1 MSDGRVVI
9 SSEPS
14 MGADEVAHRG
24 FSSSFRG
31 FDQNEVRAYLRK
43 VGEELRV
50 LRERERELRKSLD
63 DARRTAAHP
72 APPDEATLMAV
83 LGEEA
88 GRVLQTAKEAAS
100 DIRAKAEENAGRL
113 LREAEEKAARLLK
126 ESEERAAR
134 LRGEAETVMGE
145 RAEEAEKAAGGIRRA
160 AEAEA
165 GSIRAQAQAAA
176 GEELEAAKARGREM
190 VGEAHALRERVLADL
205 VRRRSLARVQIEQ
218 LRAGR
223 ERLIEAYRVVRRTL
237 DEATDELSV
246 VEAEAK
252 VAADSAAR
260 RAAAAP
266 EGTVDELEADLTTA
280 RRAELPLVEPNS
292 TWTPPPSAVVTPPP
306 PAPVEAPP
314 PVEATPP
321 PPVEAPTPPPDE
333 PMVRV
338 LQAFDVGA
346 IEDVSPPPL
355 EVEPEVDAE
364 AVGSRSRGS
373 VQDLFARIKADRAD
387 AVARARAVLDELPDI
402 AANGD
407 EPSANGSVAISDVDE
422 SMLQRRDEMLAP
434 VEEQLARKLKRVLQ
448 DEQNELLDRIRVTT
462 GPLSGLARDAAA
474 HASRYAEAATPPLLE
489 AIRQGASFAN
499 PAAPCPE
506 GLDQDAVPFASALA
520 EEVAGPL
527 NNRIADVL
535 SDASHDADTPVAV
548 DRLGAAFRQW
558 KVEKIGVI
566 ARYHVVV
573 AFSRGA
579 FVASDDDRLRWVVD
593 DDGVPCPDCDDNALA
608 GPTPKGEQYPTGQT
622 HPPAHPGCRCV
633 LLPA

>member
-1 MSDGRVVI
+1 
-9 SSEPS
+9 
-14 MGADEVAHRG
+14 
-24 FSSSFRG
+24 
-31 FDQNEVRAYLRK
+31 
-43 VGEELRV
+43 
-50 LRERERELRKSLD
+50 
-63 DARRTAAHP
+63 
-72 APPDEATLMAV
+72 MAV

-88 GRVLQTAKEAAS
+88 GRVLQTAKEAAA
-100 DIRAKAEENAGRL
+100 DIRAKAEENAGRM
-113 LREAEEKAARLLK
+113 LREAEEKGARLLK

-134 LRGEAETVMGE
+134 LRGDAETVMAE
-145 RAEEAEKAAGGIRRA
+145 RADEAEKAAGGIRRA

-280 RRAELPLVEPNS
+280 RRAELPLVEPSS
-292 TWTPPPSAVVTPPP
+292 TWTPRRPEPVEEPLTAEASPLPPP
-306 PAPVEAPP
+306 P
-314 PVEATPP
+314 PP
-321 PPVEAPTPPPDE
+321 PPEE
-333 PMVRV
+333 PVVRV
-338 LQAFDVGA
+338 LQAFDVGPM
-346 IEDVSPPPL
+346 EDERPVPVDALAVEPDVALEDDAAVSP
-355 EVEPEVDAE
+355 A
-364 AVGSRSRGS
+364 S

-387 AVARARAVLDELPDI
+387 AVARARAVLDELPDVV
-402 AANGD
+402 ADGD
-407 EPSANGSVAISDVDE
+407 APSSNGSAAASDVDE

-434 VEEQLARKLKRVLQ
+434 IEEQLGRKLKRVLQ

-462 GPLSGLARDAAA
+462 GPLNGLAHDAAT
-474 HASRYAEAATPPLLE
+474 HASRYAEAATPLLLE

-506 GLDQDAVPFASALA
+506 GLDQESAPLASALA
-520 EEVAGPL
+520 QEVADPL
-527 NNRIADVL
+527 NGRISEVL
-535 SDASHDADTPVAV
+535 SDASHDADTPVGV

-558 KVEKIGVI
+558 KVEKIAVI
-566 ARYHVVV
+566 ARHHVVV
-573 AFSRGA
+573 AFGRGA
-579 FVASDDDRLRWVVD
+579 FVASGDHHLRWVVD
-593 DDGVPCPDCDDNALA
+593 DDGTPCPDCDDNALA
-608 GPTPKGEQYPTGQT
+608 GPTPKGERYPTGQE

>member
-50 LRERERELRKSLD
+50 LRERERELRKSLE

-72 APPDEATLMAV
+72 VPPDEATLMAV

-88 GRVLQTAKEAAS
+88 GRVLQTAKEAAA

-113 LREAEEKAARLLK
+113 LREAEGKAVRLLK

-134 LRGEAETVMGE
+134 LRSDAETVMAE
-145 RAEEAEKAAGGIRRA
+145 RAEEAEKAAGSIRRA

-176 GEELEAAKARGREM
+176 GEEVEAAKARGREM

-246 VEAEAK
+246 VETEAK
-252 VAADSAAR
+252 LAADSAAR

-280 RRAELPLVEPNS
+280 RRAELPLVEPS
-292 TWTPPPSAVVTPPP
+292 SPWTPPPSAVAPPPP

-314 PVEATPP
+314 PVEAPRVEPPAPPPP
-321 PPVEAPTPPPDE
+321 PPVEAPPPPPPPDE
-333 PMVRV
+333 PVVRV

-346 IEDVSPPPL
+346 IEDEPAPPP
-355 EVEPEVDAE
+355 EADPDVEA
-364 AVGSRSRGS
+364 GS

-387 AVARARAVLDELPDI
+387 AVARARAVLDELPDVI
-402 AANGD
+402 ANGE
-407 EPSANGSVAISDVDE
+407 EPSSNGSVAISDVDE
-422 SMLQRRDEMLAP
+422 SMLQRRDEMLTP
-434 VEEQLARKLKRVLQ
+434 VEEQLAKKLKRVLQ

-462 GPLSGLARDAAA
+462 GALSGLAHDAAA
-474 HASRYAEAATPPLLE
+474 HASRYAAAATPRLPE
-489 AIRQGASFAN
+489 A
-499 PAAPCPE
+499 P
-506 GLDQDAVPFASALA
+506 
-520 EEVAGPL
+520 
-527 NNRIADVL
+527 
-535 SDASHDADTPVAV
+535 
-548 DRLGAAFRQW
+548 
-558 KVEKIGVI
+558 
-566 ARYHVVV
+566 
-573 AFSRGA
+573 
-579 FVASDDDRLRWVVD
+579 
-593 DDGVPCPDCDDNALA
+593 
-608 GPTPKGEQYPTGQT
+608 
-622 HPPAHPGCRCV
+622 
-633 LLPA
+633 